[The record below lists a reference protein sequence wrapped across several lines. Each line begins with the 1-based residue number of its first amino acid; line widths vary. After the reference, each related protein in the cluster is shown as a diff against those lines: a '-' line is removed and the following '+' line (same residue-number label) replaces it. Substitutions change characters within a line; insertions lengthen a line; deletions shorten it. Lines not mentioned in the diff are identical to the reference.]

1 MSVDCAGHHWC
12 DPPFWPNGPDH
23 AYECSECGRSH
34 TSRLLTTPTG
44 AQVWGWTS
52 PATAGGDVDTCDRC
66 PAPARYRYER
76 GEARL
81 TLCGHHGQEHAAR
94 LRLGG
99 WFTYR
104 IGELTKA

>member
-1 MSVDCAGHHWC
+1 M
-12 DPPFWPNGPDH
+12 
-23 AYECSECGRSH
+23 
-34 TSRLLTTPTG
+34 
-44 AQVWGWTS
+44 
-52 PATAGGDVDTCDRC
+52 DTCDRC

-76 GEARL
+76 GDARL

-104 IGELTKA
+104 IADTVSA

>member
-1 MSVDCAGHHWC
+1 MWHPLPLVPRRPPGLAGLSI
-12 DPPFWPNGPDH
+12 P
-23 AYECSECGRSH
+23 GR
-34 TSRLLTTPTG
+34 G
-44 AQVWGWTS
+44 AT
-52 PATAGGDVDTCDRC
+52 VDTNCDRC

-81 TLCGHHGQEHAAR
+81 TLCGRHGAEHGQE

-104 IGELTKA
+104 IGETVKA